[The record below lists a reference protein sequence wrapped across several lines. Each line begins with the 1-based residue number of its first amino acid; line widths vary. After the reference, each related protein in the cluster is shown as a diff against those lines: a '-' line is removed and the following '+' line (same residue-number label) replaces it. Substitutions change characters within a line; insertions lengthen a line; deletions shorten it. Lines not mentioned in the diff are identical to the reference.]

1 MSRASDNLIPR
12 AFSWDFFP
20 ELFPRGKGPVNE
32 VELVSALAQNFSPLT
47 LFASA
52 FALAAGKESLL
63 TGYRDRHRH
72 RFSPG
77 LPNSHSL
84 ISLRNADLK
93 NNSSQYIA
101 TRFPTETW
109 T

>member
-1 MSRASDNLIPR
+1 MSRASDNLILM
-12 AFSWDFFP
+12 AFSRGFS
-20 ELFPRGKGPVNE
+20 RGKGPVNE

-93 NNSSQYIA
+93 NNFNQYIA
-101 TRFPTETW
+101 TKFQLKHGHR
-109 T
+109 